1 MVLWQKVVRSVGVGL
16 IVLGLF
22 FLGVTFYPVAKLEV
36 EYRTTKTT
44 KTEIIP
50 LDTKLG
56 IVIPKIG
63 ANSSIIK
70 YVDPLNS
77 KIYQQALTLGVAHAK
92 GTPLPGDPGNS
103 FLFAHSSVDFIQASK
118 YNSVF
123 YLLSKLEIG
132 DQIDIYKEGK
142 RINFYVTEKKI
153 VEAEAISYLTSTNS
167 DPSITLMTCWPPGTD
182 LKRLLVVAKEKLE

>member
-1 MVLWQKVVRSVGVGL
+1 MVLWQKVVRSVGIGL
-16 IVLGLF
+16 IVLGF
-22 FLGVTFYPVAKLEV
+22 GFLGVTFYPVAKLEV

-44 KTEIIP
+44 KAEIIP

-70 YVDPLNS
+70 DVDPLNS